1 MEVDDNAKHTSLL
14 GSVLNHNG
22 EKIYVRGLRY
32 KNFTAVIVAL
42 S

>member
-1 MEVDDNAKHTSLL
+1 MEEDDNDKRTSLL
-14 GSVLNHNG
+14 RSVLNHNG
-22 EKIYVRGLRY
+22 EKFYVRGLRY